1 MKVLAMRNDKIH
13 KSQVFVM
20 PVRHHYEEPGEK
32 PKIKYTCP
40 VCDQADL
47 RHAITEGEDD
57 CPCCGVH
64 FFWPCD
70 WEEWE

>member
-1 MKVLAMRNDKIH
+1 
-13 KSQVFVM
+13 M
-20 PVRHHYEEPGEK
+20 PVRHHYEDPGEK